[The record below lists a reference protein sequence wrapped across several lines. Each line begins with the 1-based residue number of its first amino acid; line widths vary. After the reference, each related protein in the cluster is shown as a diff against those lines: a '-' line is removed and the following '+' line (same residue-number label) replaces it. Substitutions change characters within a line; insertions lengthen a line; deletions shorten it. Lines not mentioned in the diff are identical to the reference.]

1 MENADSKSCEHDHPN
16 NSFQENPTVG
26 KFKKIDFSNMSLD
39 NTVSDN
45 AVSEKRRT
53 YDIEKQF

>member
-1 MENADSKSCEHDHPN
+1 MENTESKSCEHDHPN
-16 NSFQENPTVG
+16 NSFQEIPTVS

-39 NTVSDN
+39 NTVSDH
-45 AVSEKRRT
+45 ALSEKRKT